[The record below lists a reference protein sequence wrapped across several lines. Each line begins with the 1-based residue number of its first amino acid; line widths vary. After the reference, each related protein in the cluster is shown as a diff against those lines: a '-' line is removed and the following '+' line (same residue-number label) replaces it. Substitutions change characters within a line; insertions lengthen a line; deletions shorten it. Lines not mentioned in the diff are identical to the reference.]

1 MSEVKSVFIIKKWA
15 DTCDADV
22 VFKLHVLY
30 SINNAKKVEC
40 IDVHELKE
48 CSRIDWKSCDSWD

>member
-40 IDVHELKE
+40 IDVHELKGQE
-48 CSRIDWKSCDSWD
+48 